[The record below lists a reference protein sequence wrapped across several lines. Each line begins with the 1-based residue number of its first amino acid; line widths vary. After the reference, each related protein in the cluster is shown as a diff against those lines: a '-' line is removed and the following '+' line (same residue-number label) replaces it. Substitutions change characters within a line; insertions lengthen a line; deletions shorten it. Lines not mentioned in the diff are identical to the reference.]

1 MSGRVI
7 MRALT
12 TSPTLITKPMTSGCV
27 LKTRLTFTYVFAVA
41 IGRGSV
47 WALEWHST
55 AGGARAVN
63 HRTRSPA
70 RRGGAAAAR
79 DRGLPPGHV
88 RSCVC

>member
-7 MRALT
+7 MRAFT

-47 WALEWHST
+47 WALEWQST
-55 AGGARAVN
+55 AGGARAVDR
-63 HRTRSPA
+63 RTRA
-70 RRGGAAAAR
+70 RGLGGRGVLNVGAAI
-79 DRGLPPGHV
+79 
-88 RSCVC
+88 

>member
-47 WALEWHST
+47 CALEWQ
-55 AGGARAVN
+55 
-63 HRTRSPA
+63 RT
-70 RRGGAAAAR
+70 
-79 DRGLPPGHV
+79 V
-88 RSCVC
+88 